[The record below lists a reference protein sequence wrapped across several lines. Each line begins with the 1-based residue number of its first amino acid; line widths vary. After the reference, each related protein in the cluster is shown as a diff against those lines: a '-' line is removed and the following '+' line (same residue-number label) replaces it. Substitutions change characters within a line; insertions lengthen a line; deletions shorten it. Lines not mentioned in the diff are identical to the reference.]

1 MGDSDDQTLHDR
13 LTRLEV
19 QMENVKAS
27 AGRIEA
33 RMWMVI
39 MAVIGGGIAQIFN
52 MIGSG
57 G

>member
-1 MGDSDDQTLHDR
+1 MGDSDEQTLRDR

-52 MIGSG
+52 MIGG
-57 G
+57 GG

>member
-1 MGDSDDQTLHDR
+1 MGDSDEQTLHDR

-27 AGRIEA
+27 ADRIEA

-52 MIGSG
+52 MIGG
-57 G
+57 GG